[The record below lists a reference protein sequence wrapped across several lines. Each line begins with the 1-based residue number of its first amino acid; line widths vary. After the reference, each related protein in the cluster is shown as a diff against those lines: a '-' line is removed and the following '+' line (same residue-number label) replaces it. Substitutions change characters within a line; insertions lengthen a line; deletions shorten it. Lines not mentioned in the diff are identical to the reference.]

1 MEFADPLLN
10 PSSPT
15 TVYTTCMFCK
25 KPLGS
30 NEVVETFPV
39 GRRLAFDPGKGRL
52 WVVCRNC
59 ERWNLTPLEE
69 RWEAV
74 ETCEGLFRATRIR
87 TSTENIGL
95 ARHAEGLE
103 LVRIGEPLRP
113 EFAAWRYG
121 DQFRRRRRR
130 WIAAGSAGVAANLAT
145 WTTINLATGGVIA
158 SAGATALS
166 GAAAGLA
173 LWTVRTMLNRQAD
186 VAQFRRSDG
195 TRHTLAREQ
204 AARFARIRPD
214 DDEPGFRI
222 EIHTGP
228 LSRRGPYSFEG
239 DDAGRAINALL
250 PLVNGSGAAAHYIR
264 KAVSQIESHG
274 DPHRFIADSAERAS
288 ATGHEFPTVG
298 PRRKVRMSG
307 PGWIRNMPKST
318 RLALEMALH
327 EEQER
332 RALEGEL
339 AQLEQAWR
347 EAEEIAAIAD
357 NLLLPEH
364 TDDFLDRHSRRGS
377 GEA

>member
-1 MEFADPLLN
+1 
-10 PSSPT
+10 
-15 TVYTTCMFCK
+15 MFCK

-39 GRRLAFDPGKGRL
+39 GRRLAFDPAKGRL

-74 ETCEGLFRATRIR
+74 ETCERLFRATRIR

-130 WIAAGSAGVAANLAT
+130 WIAAGSAGVTTNVAT
-145 WTTINLATGGVIA
+145 SVTINLATGGLI
-158 SAGATALS
+158 GTF
-166 GAAAGLA
+166 GAAALGGWVGGLA
-173 LWTVRTMLNRQAD
+173 FVTVQRLLNRQAN

-195 TRHTLAREQ
+195 ARYKLTRDQ
-204 AARFARIRPD
+204 AARFARIRAD

-228 LSRRGPYSFEG
+228 LSRKGPDSFEG
-239 DDAGRAINALL
+239 EDAGRAINALL
-250 PLVNGSGAAAHYIR
+250 PLVNGAGAPAHNIR
-264 KAVSQIESHG
+264 EAVSQIESHG
-274 DPHRFIADSAERAS
+274 DPHRFIADSAERGS
-288 ATGHEFPTVG
+288 AATVRESPAPEG
-298 PRRKVRMSG
+298 RGKIRVSG
-307 PGWIRNMPKST
+307 PGWVRKMPKPT

-339 AQLEQAWR
+339 AQLERAWR
-347 EAEEIAAIAD
+347 EAEEIATIAD

-364 TDDFLDRHSRRGS
+364 TDDFLDRHSRRGTS
-377 GEA
+377 GGSS

>member
-1 MEFADPLLN
+1 
-10 PSSPT
+10 
-15 TVYTTCMFCK
+15 MFCK

-30 NEVVETFPV
+30 NEVVEAFPV
-39 GRRLAFDPGKGRL
+39 GRRLAFDPAKGRL

-59 ERWNLTPLEE
+59 ERWNLTPLDE

-74 ETCEGLFRATRIR
+74 ETCERFFRATRIR

-130 WIAAGSAGVAANLAT
+130 WIAAGSAGFAVHLGTSVTIGLAS
-145 WTTINLATGGVIA
+145 GGLIGA
-158 SAGATALS
+158 FGAGALGGWA
-166 GAAAGLA
+166 GGLA
-173 LWTVRTMLNRQAD
+173 LWTVQRSLNRQAN

-195 TRHTLAREQ
+195 TRYKLQREQ
-204 AARFARIRPD
+204 AARFARIRVD

-222 EIHTGP
+222 EIHHGS
-228 LSRRGPYSFEG
+228 LSRKDPYSFEG
-239 DDAGRAINALL
+239 EDAERAINALL
-250 PLVNGSGAAAHYIR
+250 PLVNGAGAAAHYIR
-264 KAVSQIESHG
+264 QAVSQIESHG
-274 DPHRFIADSAERAS
+274 APHRFIADSAERGS
-288 ATGHEFPTVG
+288 ATAREFPTVER
-298 PRRKVRMSG
+298 RRKARLSG
-307 PGWIRNMPKST
+307 PGWIRKMTTPT
-318 RLALEMALH
+318 RLALEMALN

-339 AQLEQAWR
+339 AQLERAWR

-364 TDDFLDRHSRRGS
+364 TDAFLDRHSRRRS
-377 GEA
+377 DEAG

>member
-1 MEFADPLLN
+1 
-10 PSSPT
+10 
-15 TVYTTCMFCK
+15 MFCQ

-30 NEVVETFPV
+30 NEVVEAFPV
-39 GRRLAFDPGKGRL
+39 GRRLAFDPAKGRL

-74 ETCEGLFRATRIR
+74 ETCEKLFRATRIR

-130 WIAAGSAGVAANLAT
+130 WIAAGSAGVATNLAT
-145 WTTINLATGGVIA
+145 SVTINLATGGLI
-158 SAGATALS
+158 GAA
-166 GAAAGLA
+166 GAAALGGGVGGLA
-173 LWTVRTMLNRQAD
+173 LGTVQRVLNRRAN

-195 TRHTLAREQ
+195 KAHTLTREHVT
-204 AARFARIRPD
+204 RFARIRAAD
-214 DDEPGFRI
+214 GEPGFRV
-222 EIHTGP
+222 EIHKGP
-228 LSRRGPYSFEG
+228 LSSKDPDSFEG

-250 PLVNGSGAAAHYIR
+250 PLVNGAGAAAHHIR
-264 KAVSQIESHG
+264 EAVSQIESHG
-274 DPHRFIADSAERAS
+274 DPDRFIADSTERGS
-288 ATGHEFPTVG
+288 AAGAFPTVE
-298 PRRKVRMSG
+298 RRKKIRPSG
-307 PGWIRNMPKST
+307 PGWIRKMPKPT

-364 TDDFLDRHSRRGS
+364 TDDFLDRHSPRGTS
-377 GEA
+377 GGPS

>member
-1 MEFADPLLN
+1 
-10 PSSPT
+10 
-15 TVYTTCMFCK
+15 MFCK

-30 NEVVETFPV
+30 NEVVEAFPV
-39 GRRLAFDPGKGRL
+39 GRRLAFDPAKGRL
-52 WVVCRNC
+52 WVVCRSC

-74 ETCEGLFRATRIR
+74 ETCERLFRATRIR

-95 ARHAEGLE
+95 ARHTEGLE

-130 WIAAGSAGVAANLAT
+130 WIAAGSAGVVANIAT
-145 WTTINLATGGVIA
+145 STTIQLATGGLI
-158 SAGATALS
+158 GAA
-166 GAAAGLA
+166 GAAALGGGAAGLV
-173 LWTVRTMLNRQAD
+173 LVTVQRLLSRHAR
-186 VAQFRRSDG
+186 VARFRRSDG
-195 TRHTLAREQ
+195 TPCTLTREQ
-204 AARFARIRPD
+204 VTQFARIRAD
-214 DDEPGFRI
+214 NNEPGFRI
-222 EIHTGP
+222 EIHNGL
-228 LSRRGPYSFEG
+228 LSRKGPVSFEG

-250 PLVNGSGAAAHYIR
+250 PLVNGAGATARHIR
-264 KAVSQIESHG
+264 QAVSQIESHG
-274 DPHRFIADSAERAS
+274 DPHRFVADSTEPAS
-288 ATGHEFPTVG
+288 ATTAREFPTPG
-298 PRRKVRMSG
+298 RRRTVRLSG
-307 PGWIRNMPKST
+307 PGWVRKMTRPT

-339 AQLEQAWR
+339 AQLEQAWK

-364 TDDFLDRHSRRGS
+364 TDEFLDRHSRRGRS
-377 GEA
+377 GGTS

>member
-1 MEFADPLLN
+1 
-10 PSSPT
+10 
-15 TVYTTCMFCK
+15 MFCK

-30 NEVVETFPV
+30 NEVVEAFPV
-39 GRRLAFDPGKGRL
+39 GRRLAFDPAKGRL
-52 WVVCRNC
+52 WVVCRSC

-74 ETCEGLFRATRIR
+74 ETCERLFRATRIR
-87 TSTENIGL
+87 TSTENVGL
-95 ARHAEGLE
+95 ARHTEGLE

-130 WIAAGSAGVAANLAT
+130 WIAAGSAGVVANLGT
-145 WTTINLATGGVIA
+145 YVTINLATGGLI
-158 SAGATALS
+158 AGAGAAALS
-166 GAAAGLA
+166 GGAAGLA
-173 LWTVRTMLNRQAD
+173 LATVQRLLNRQAN
-186 VAQFRRSDG
+186 VAEFRRSDG
-195 TRHTLAREQ
+195 TRYTLAREH
-204 AARFARIRPD
+204 AAQFARIRAD
-214 DDEPGFRI
+214 DDEPGFRV
-222 EIHTGP
+222 EIHKGP
-228 LSRRGPYSFEG
+228 LSRKGPYSFEG

-250 PLVNGSGAAAHYIR
+250 PLVNGAGAAARHIR
-264 KAVSQIESHG
+264 EAVSQIESHG
-274 DPHRFIADSAERAS
+274 DPHRFIADSSERGS
-288 ATGHEFPTVG
+288 ATIARELPAPGRG
-298 PRRKVRMSG
+298 RKVRLSG
-307 PGWIRNMPKST
+307 PGWVRKMPKPT

-364 TDDFLDRHSRRGS
+364 TDEFLDRHSPPGGS
-377 GEA
+377 GEPS

>member
-1 MEFADPLLN
+1 
-10 PSSPT
+10 
-15 TVYTTCMFCK
+15 MFCK

-30 NEVVETFPV
+30 NEVVEAFPV
-39 GRRLAFDPGKGRL
+39 GRRLAFDPAKGRL
-52 WVVCRNC
+52 WVVCRSC

-69 RWEAV
+69 RWETV
-74 ETCEGLFRATRIR
+74 ETCEKLFRATRIR
-87 TSTENIGL
+87 TSTENVGL
-95 ARHAEGLE
+95 ARHTEGLE

-130 WIAAGSAGVAANLAT
+130 WIAAGSAGVVANLV
-145 WTTINLATGGVIA
+145 TINLATVIGA
-158 SAGATALS
+158 TGAGALG

-173 LWTVRTMLNRQAD
+173 LVTVPRLLNRQAN

-195 TRHTLAREQ
+195 TLYKLTREH
-204 AARFARIRPD
+204 AAQFARIRAD

-222 EIHTGP
+222 EIHKGP
-228 LSRRGPYSFEG
+228 LSRKGPCSFEG

-250 PLVNGSGAAAHYIR
+250 PLVNGAGAATHHIR
-264 KAVSQIESHG
+264 EAVSQIESHG
-274 DPHRFIADSAERAS
+274 DPHRFIADSTEQGS
-288 ATGHEFPTVG
+288 ATTARELPAPG
-298 PRRKVRMSG
+298 PGRKVRLSG
-307 PGWIRNMPKST
+307 PGWVRKMPT

-364 TDDFLDRHSRRGS
+364 TDEFLNRHSPRGGS
-377 GEA
+377 RGPS

>member
-1 MEFADPLLN
+1 M
-10 PSSPT
+10 
-15 TVYTTCMFCK
+15 YRTCMFCK
-25 KPLGS
+25 EPLGS
-30 NEVVETFPV
+30 NEVVEAFPV
-39 GRRLAFDPGKGRL
+39 GRRLAFDPAKGRL

-74 ETCEGLFRATRIR
+74 EDCERLFRATRIR

-130 WIAAGSAGVAANLAT
+130 WIAAGSAGVAANVAT
-145 WTTINLATGGVIA
+145 STTINLTMGGLI
-158 SAGATALS
+158 GAA
-166 GAAAGLA
+166 GAAALGGGA
-173 LWTVRTMLNRQAD
+173 AGAVLWTVQRLLTRQANT
-186 VAQFRRSDG
+186 ARFRRSDG
-195 TRHTLAREQ
+195 TPCTITRDQVTQ
-204 AARFARIRPD
+204 FARILAD

-222 EIHTGP
+222 EIHKGP
-228 LSRRGPYSFEG
+228 LSRKGPDSFEG

-250 PLVNGSGAAAHYIR
+250 PLVNGAGAAARHIR
-264 KAVSQIESHG
+264 EAVSRIESHG
-274 DPHRFIADSAERAS
+274 NPHRFIADSTERGS
-288 ATGHEFPTVG
+288 AATARERPT
-298 PRRKVRMSG
+298 PRRGRKVRLAG
-307 PGWIRNMPKST
+307 PGWVRKMPKPT

-339 AQLEQAWR
+339 AHLEQAWR

-364 TDDFLDRHSRRGS
+364 TDEFLDRHKRRRGS
-377 GEA
+377 GGLQ

>member
-1 MEFADPLLN
+1 M
-10 PSSPT
+10 
-15 TVYTTCMFCK
+15 YRTCMFCK
-25 KPLGS
+25 KSLGS
-30 NEVVETFPV
+30 NEVVEAFPI
-39 GRRLAFDPGKGRL
+39 GRRLAFDPAKGRL
-52 WVVCRNC
+52 WVICRSC

-74 ETCEGLFRATRIR
+74 ETCERLFRATRIR
-87 TSTENIGL
+87 TSTENVGL

-130 WIAAGSAGVAANLAT
+130 WIAAGSAGVAAYLAT
-145 WTTINLATGGVIA
+145 SMTISLTTGELIG
-158 SAGATALS
+158 
-166 GAAAGLA
+166 GAAAGALA
-173 LWTVRTMLNRQAD
+173 GGASWAVSLTVVRLLNRQAH

-195 TRHTLAREQ
+195 TLYTLAREHATQ
-204 AARFARIRPD
+204 FARIRAD

-222 EIHTGP
+222 EIHRGL
-228 LSRRGPYSFEG
+228 LSRKGPDSFEG

-250 PLVNGSGAAAHYIR
+250 PLVNGTGAAAHHIR
-264 KAVSQIESHG
+264 EAVSQIESHG
-274 DPHRFIADSAERAS
+274 DPHRFIADSTKRGS
-288 ATGHEFPTVG
+288 AATAREFPAPG
-298 PRRKVRMSG
+298 RGRKARLSG
-307 PGWIRNMPKST
+307 PGWVRKMPRPT

-339 AQLEQAWR
+339 PQLEQAWR

-364 TDDFLDRHSRRGS
+364 TDEFLDRHSRRGGS
-377 GEA
+377 GGPS

>member
-1 MEFADPLLN
+1 
-10 PSSPT
+10 
-15 TVYTTCMFCK
+15 MFCK

-39 GRRLAFDPGKGRL
+39 GRRLAFDPAKGRL

-121 DQFRRRRRR
+121 DQFRRRRTR
-130 WIAAGSAGVAANLAT
+130 WIAAGSAGVVANIAT
-145 WTTINLATGGVIA
+145 STTIQLATGGLIG
-158 SAGATALS
+158 GA
-166 GAAAGLA
+166 AAAGLGGGVAGLA
-173 LWTVRTMLNRQAD
+173 LFTVQRLLTRQANS
-186 VAQFRRSDG
+186 AQFRRSDG
-195 TRHTLAREQ
+195 TPCTLTRDQ
-204 AARFARIRPD
+204 VTQFARILAD
-214 DDEPGFRI
+214 DAEPGFRI
-222 EIHTGP
+222 EIHKGP
-228 LSRRGPYSFEG
+228 LSRKGPDSFEG
-239 DDAGRAINALL
+239 DDAGRAINAVL
-250 PLVNGSGAAAHYIR
+250 PLANGAGATAHHIR
-264 KAVSQIESHG
+264 DAVSQIESHG
-274 DPHRFIADSAERAS
+274 DPHRFIVDSTARGS
-288 ATGHEFPTVG
+288 ATTARELPT
-298 PRRKVRMSG
+298 PRRGRKVRLSG
-307 PGWIRNMPKST
+307 PGWVRKMPKPT
-318 RLALEMALH
+318 RLALEMALN

-339 AQLEQAWR
+339 AQLEAAWR

-357 NLLLPEH
+357 NLLLPER
-364 TDDFLDRHSRRGS
+364 TDEFLDRHKRG
-377 GEA
+377 GESEELR

>member
-1 MEFADPLLN
+1 
-10 PSSPT
+10 
-15 TVYTTCMFCK
+15 MFCK

-30 NEVVETFPV
+30 NEVVEAFPV
-39 GRRLAFDPGKGRL
+39 GRRLAFDAAKGRL

-87 TSTENIGL
+87 TSTENIGM

-103 LVRIGEPLRP
+103 LVRVGEPLRL

-145 WTTINLATGGVIA
+145 WTAINLATGGVIA
-158 SAGATALS
+158 SAGTAALG
-166 GAAAGLA
+166 GAAGGLA
-173 LWTVRTMLNRQAD
+173 LWAVQTMLNRQAN
-186 VAQFRRSDG
+186 VAEFRRSDG
-195 TRHTLAREQ
+195 TPHTLTRDQVTE
-204 AARFARIRPD
+204 FARILAD

-222 EIHTGP
+222 EIHKGP
-228 LSRRGPYSFEG
+228 LSRKGPDSFEG
-239 DDAGRAINALL
+239 DDAGRAINAVL
-250 PLVNGSGAAAHYIR
+250 PLVNGAGAVTHHIR
-264 KAVSQIESHG
+264 EAVSQIESHG
-274 DPHRFIADSAERAS
+274 DPHRFIADSTGRES
-288 ATGHEFPTVG
+288 TATARELPAPG
-298 PRRKVRMSG
+298 RWRKSRLSG
-307 PGWIRNMPKST
+307 PGWFRKMSKPT

-339 AQLEQAWR
+339 WLLERAWH

-364 TDDFLDRHSRRGS
+364 TDEFLERHSRRG
-377 GEA
+377 GPDR

>member
-1 MEFADPLLN
+1 
-10 PSSPT
+10 
-15 TVYTTCMFCK
+15 MFCK

-30 NEVVETFPV
+30 NEVVEAFPV
-39 GRRLAFDPGKGRL
+39 GRRLAFDPAKGRL

-145 WTTINLATGGVIA
+145 SVTINLATGGLIGA
-158 SAGATALS
+158 AGAAAL
-166 GAAAGLA
+166 GGGVAGLA
-173 LWTVRTMLNRQAD
+173 LVTVQRLLNRQANA
-186 VAQFRRSDG
+186 AQFRRSDG
-195 TRHTLAREQ
+195 TPYTLTRDQ
-204 AARFARIRPD
+204 VTRFARILAAD
-214 DDEPGFRI
+214 GAPGFRI
-222 EIHTGP
+222 EIHRGP
-228 LSRRGPYSFEG
+228 LSREGPDSFEG

-250 PLVNGSGAAAHYIR
+250 PLVNGAGAASRHIR
-264 KAVSQIESHG
+264 EAVSRIESHG
-274 DPHRFIADSAERAS
+274 DPHRFIADSTERGA
-288 ATGHEFPTVG
+288 ATTARELPAPGRGRTA
-298 PRRKVRMSG
+298 RLAG
-307 PGWIRNMPKST
+307 PGWIRKMPKPT

-339 AQLEQAWR
+339 AQLEEAWR

-364 TDDFLDRHSRRGS
+364 TDEFLDRHSRRGRS
-377 GEA
+377 DGRS